1 MKFFPAVWLVYFGE
15 NQEVFL
21 EAEAPKNN
29 QS

>member
-1 MKFFPAVWLVYFGE
+1 MKLFPAVWLVYFGE
-15 NQEVFL
+15 NQEVL